1 LECDEREKWLS
12 TLSTTAG
19 ESDKNWITA
28 FCLSLGLGYL
38 GADRFYLNSIWFGL
52 LKLFTF
58 GGFGVWYIID
68 IVILLMGKMR
78 DADGGLVAR
87 PF

>member
-1 LECDEREKWLS
+1 LECDDRKKWLS
-12 TLSTTAG
+12 TLSTSTG

-28 FCLSLGLGYL
+28 VCLSLVLGCF
-38 GADRFYLNSIWFGL
+38 GADRFYLNSIWLGL

-58 GGFGVWYIID
+58 GGFGVWYIVD
-68 IVILLMGKMR
+68 IIVLLMGKMK
-78 DADGGLVAR
+78 DADGGFVAR